1 MLRSRVDRLISFEQK
16 NLNLTG
22 VDGPSV
28 VRHDRF
34 LNLRSLTFL
43 FNAIVSILPKRKYVR
58 MHDQIGQTT
67 HDWDRIATFII
78 SILPKRMSLNPVSKT
93 I

>member
-1 MLRSRVDRLISFEQK
+1 MVC
-16 NLNLTG
+16 
-22 VDGPSV
+22 PSV

-43 FNAIVSILPKRKYVR
+43 FMQLCLSCLNGYFR

-67 HDWDRIATFII
+67 HDQDRIATFII

-93 I
+93 IHDAQGLR